1 LAPSDFVTII
11 VYLLA
16 IFLIGAAFT
25 RRAHESTDS
34 YFLSAR
40 QLPWWIAGTSMVATS
55 FSCDTPLYVTQ
66 LVRSGGISLNWQW
79 WSFAIGG
86 LFSAFLLARLWRRAE
101 VVTDVELTELR
112 YGSRAGSVLRLVRAG
127 WMALAINTISM
138 SWVLLAMAKIIGV
151 VWGGPKW
158 AGVLTATFLAVGY
171 SFMAGFWGVVVTDV
185 AQFAIALIG
194 AIVLAFFAVHA
205 AGGMEP
211 IIAAAGSERLF
222 LIPRPPDVSL
232 LSADFWTGAFSGFII
247 YASIQWWANIN
258 SDGGGKVIQ
267 RMSAAKNEAHAFG
280 ATLWFNIAHY
290 AIRTWPWVI
299 AALASLVIFPNL
311 ADDELAYPQ
320 LIMTVLPS
328 PWKGV
333 LIAGLIAA
341 FMSTIDTQLNW
352 GASYLTHDLYRRWIR
367 PGRSEKH
374 YLVAAKMSMILL
386 IALTALISYQITSVT
401 EAFKFLIAFGAGTG
415 PVYILRWFWW
425 RVHAWS
431 EIAAMAASTVIS
443 STIYLLNPPIPFPL
457 RVVVVAF
464 GSALIW
470 LPLTLW
476 ARNVLPERLLEFYR
490 RTRPPG
496 FWAPVRR
503 LYLQEGGEPES
514 GTGLRMDLIAWV
526 GSVALTIGLTFTIGL
541 TLLGDY
547 VDALLALIIALGG
560 GAVVLAWVKNRFS

>member
-1 LAPSDFVTII
+1 MAPSDFVTII

>member
-1 LAPSDFVTII
+1 MATSDLLTIAL
-11 VYLLA
+11 YLLL
-16 IFLIGAAFT
+16 IFALGAMFT

-40 QLPWWIAGTSMVATS
+40 KLPWWIAGTSMVATS
-55 FSCDTPLYVTQ
+55 FSCDTPLYVTR
-66 LVRSGGISLNWQW
+66 LVRSGGVSLNWQW

-112 YGSRAGSVLRLVRAG
+112 YGKGAGSVLRIVRAG
-127 WMALAINTISM
+127 WMALTINTISM

-158 AGVLTATFLAVGY
+158 GGVLAATVLAVGY

-185 AQFAIALIG
+185 AQFVIALIG
-194 AIVLAFFAVHA
+194 AIVLAIFAVHA

-211 IIAAAGSERLF
+211 ILAAAGPDRLT
-222 LIPRPPDVSL
+222 LVPRIPVESFF
-232 LSADFWTGAFSGFII
+232 SSDFWTGAFGGFVI

-280 ATLWFNIAHY
+280 ATLWFNVAHY

-299 AALASLVIFPNL
+299 AALASLVIFPEL

-320 LIMTVLPS
+320 LILTILPS
-328 PWKGV
+328 PLKGF
-333 LIAGLIAA
+333 LIAGLVAA

-352 GASYLTHDLYRRWIR
+352 GSSYLTHDLYRRWIN
-367 PGRSEKH
+367 PNRSEKH
-374 YLVAAKMSMILL
+374 YLVAAKVAMIVL
-386 IALTALISYQITSVT
+386 IGITAMISYKITSVT

-415 PVYILRWFWW
+415 PVYLLRWFWW
-425 RVHAWS
+425 RINAYS
-431 EIAAMAASTVIS
+431 EIAAMVASTVIS
-443 STIYLLNPPIPFPL
+443 SAIYLLNPPIPFPL
-457 RVVVVAF
+457 RVVVITLL
-464 GSALIW
+464 SAAVW

-476 ARNVLPERLLEFYR
+476 MKGTAINVLVEFYR

-496 FWAPVRR
+496 AWGPVRR
-503 LYLQEGGEPES
+503 AWLEENGPQPV
-514 GTGLRMDLIAWV
+514 GTDMRMDIIAWI
-526 GSVALTIGLTFTIGL
+526 GGICLTMGLTFTIGQIL
-541 TLLGDY
+541 FGAY
-547 VDALLALIIALGG
+547 IDALLSLLITLAGG
-560 GAVVLAWVKNRFS
+560 GVVFAWMRNRF

>member
-1 LAPSDFVTII
+1 MATSDLITIAI
-11 VYLLA
+11 YLII
-16 IFLIGAAFT
+16 IFALGAMFT

-40 QLPWWIAGTSMVATS
+40 KLPWWIAGTSMVATS
-55 FSCDTPLYVTQ
+55 FSCDTPLYVTK

-101 VVTDVELTELR
+101 VVTDIELTELR
-112 YGSRAGSVLRLVRAG
+112 YGKGAGSVLRMVRAG
-127 WMALAINTISM
+127 WMALTINTISM

-158 AGVLTATFLAVGY
+158 GGVLAATLLAIGY

-185 AQFAIALIG
+185 AQFLIALIG
-194 AIVLAFFAVHA
+194 AIVLAVFAVNA

-211 IIAAAGSERLF
+211 ILAAAGSERLT
-222 LIPRPPDVSL
+222 LIPSIP
-232 LSADFWTGAFSGFII
+232 ADGFLTAEFWTGAFGGFVI
-247 YASIQWWANIN
+247 YSSFQWWANIN

-290 AIRTWPWVI
+290 ALRTWPWVI
-299 AALASLVIFPNL
+299 AALASLVIFPDL
-311 ADDELAYPQ
+311 IDDELAYPK
-320 LIMTVLPS
+320 LILEVLPS

-333 LIAGLIAA
+333 LIAGLVAA

-352 GASYLTHDLYRRWIR
+352 GSSYLTHDLYRRWIN

-374 YLVAAKMSMILL
+374 YLVAAKVAMILL
-386 IALTALISYQITSVT
+386 IGLTAVISYQITSVT

-415 PVYILRWFWW
+415 PVYVLRWFWH
-425 RVHAWS
+425 RIHAWS
-431 EIAAMAASTVIS
+431 EIAAMVASTLVAS
-443 STIYLLNPPIPFPL
+443 AIYLLNPPIPFPL
-457 RVVVVAF
+457 RVVVITLISAVFWVPITFWVKGTTQEVLVA
-464 GSALIW
+464 
-470 LPLTLW
+470 
-476 ARNVLPERLLEFYR
+476 FYR

-496 FWAPVRR
+496 AWGPIRRAWLAEDGPQPVQKSMRA
-503 LYLQEGGEPES
+503 
-514 GTGLRMDLIAWV
+514 DLIAWIGGV
-526 GSVALTIGLTFTIGL
+526 CLTIGLTFAIGQV
-541 TLLGDY
+541 LLGAWA
-547 VDALLALIIALGG
+547 DAILSLIIALAGG
-560 GAVVLAWVKNRFS
+560 GVVFAWMRSRF